1 MKITQN
7 HPERVEFNNQTVYL
21 YPKGIIRQNMRL
33 DEYIREKRKLHNLTQ
48 QELAE
53 RAGVGY
59 RFIRELENGKP
70 TVRMDKVNQVLKLF
84 GEELQPAKISNP

>member
-1 MKITQN
+1 MKI
-7 HPERVEFNNQTVYL
+7 
-21 YPKGIIRQNMRL
+21 
-33 DEYIREKRKLHNLTQ
+33 DEYIREKRKLLNLTQ

-70 TVRMDKVNQVLKLF
+70 TVRMDKVNQVLLLF
-84 GEELQPAKISNP
+84 GEELQPGKIKDNL

>member
-1 MKITQN
+1 MKI
-7 HPERVEFNNQTVYL
+7 
-21 YPKGIIRQNMRL
+21 
-33 DEYIREKRKLHNLTQ
+33 DEYIRKKRKLLNLTQ

-70 TVRMDKVNQVLKLF
+70 TVRMDKVNQVLLLF
-84 GEELQPAKISNP
+84 GEELQPGKIKDNL